1 MSNEISK
8 SLIIGLGGTGQN
20 VLIALKKRLYK
31 RFGTIPDLIKLISI
45 DADII
50 NEKDDNFSFEY
61 QGKIIKKEI
70 RIDESEQFYFGRVN
84 MKDQLEDGIYKGF
97 VPKNIKS
104 IASKLSSGKGAE
116 GKRIIGKMLLA
127 SNYEPVEKFII
138 GKIED
143 IISKTSTEYEIEDN
157 ETIRVFMA
165 GSFAGGAGSSM
176 FIDISSMLK
185 SSKYKDNIDLVGFFA
200 MPEFYTQ
207 YPNQDNA
214 LANAYGCFLELDHF
228 QESDTPQIKQIPDSK
243 GKVISERRFDSVY
256 IVQNILSNTTK
267 IKRDTMED
275 AIAASIS
282 NLVSVMGAKG
292 DEIGVNN
299 LQFDDYKMKGK
310 RRGYS
315 SFGICEIVL
324 RREKFK
330 KFIVNKLIL
339 NALNEYRTNNF
350 SKDEFDTRRDKFIN
364 DNNLDEGIGN
374 EAKTVNKLIDSI
386 YKLDCADL
394 EVFFAEPN
402 VSSNVIEDLKDSYK
416 TYKQSLIEKTNG
428 LKLAYDA
435 YILDDSID
443 EKGIEQKGIISELKK
458 LLAELLYANGGLSRT
473 KLFSESFVSHLSEM
487 RKWLNAEISEHE
499 DAISQIED
507 IQLSNIYEEIK
518 GKQKGWFKKGQIKD
532 LIENYSYI
540 VSSAHDENSFRTHY
554 LEIIRKQKA
563 IEVYKKLISIVNEY
577 YYKDGNTSSGKVS
590 VFEKS
595 INEAINNLGL
605 NIRQFIAANNKPFNK
620 INIEVNYFLIKV
632 LENKNISQE
641 ITKNNPINVADFL
654 FKNPN
659 TNNLINDL
667 KDILM
672 KNVNNSETILSK
684 LNDNSFT
691 IDDLINKY
699 KDTIIRIGSKET
711 GYNKISLK
719 NGLISEINNNLPIM
733 WKYHRMNVPHEGGKV
748 KLPELVAI
756 IGSFDGQK
764 NGNGF
769 LSYDVISKFKG
780 LPSKISQNSYSN
792 VATNNPNILSIYIQ
806 EHAVPA
812 FVLANMEN
820 YKKDYIDLSKSS
832 TSYYH
837 TDIRYEKYVSDIF
850 PKKNNEKFLQLW
862 VIGFITG
869 LIFNK
874 RAGYYVKSKSG
885 AKGTDVKCFDDSN
898 PKGKND
904 RVLAFEYFSESDNFP
919 NEIKEK
925 YEKMLDRDK
934 QKLRKQLLEY
944 LHSTIYSRSNLGKFK
959 KSLNDN
965 EIELLFKEEKMLIK
979 IGLDDLGMHSRDFI
993 KDSLSDEELEDYKQ
1007 YLFDLGAEEVF

>member
-1 MSNEISK
+1 MANEISK
-8 SLIIGLGGTGQN
+8 SLIIGIGGTGQN
-20 VLIALKKRLYK
+20 IVIALKKRLYQ
-31 RFGTIPDLIKLISI
+31 RFGAIPDLIKLISI

-61 QGKIIKKEI
+61 QGKIIEKEI
-70 RIDESEQFYFGRVN
+70 RIEEPEQYYFGRVN

-127 SNYEPVEKFII
+127 SNYEEVDNFII

-157 ETIRVFMA
+157 ETIRVFIA

-176 FIDISSMLK
+176 FMDISSMLK

-214 LANAYGCFLELDHF
+214 LANAYGCFLELDHI
-228 QESDTPQIKQIPDSK
+228 QESDTPQTKQIPDAK
-243 GKVISERRFDSVY
+243 GKIISERRFDSIY
-256 IVQNILSNTTK
+256 IIQNILSNTTK

-299 LQFDDYKMKGK
+299 LQFDDYIMKGK

-324 RREKFK
+324 QREEFK
-330 KFIVNKLIL
+330 KFIVNKLIR

-350 SKDEFDTRRDKFIN
+350 NKDEFDIRRDQFID

-374 EAKTVNKLIDSI
+374 EAKTVNKLIDSV

-394 EVFFAEPN
+394 DIFFPEIT
-402 VSSNVIEDLKDSYK
+402 VSPDVIEELKDSYK
-416 TYKQSLIEKTNG
+416 IFRQSLNNKTNG
-428 LKLAYDA
+428 LLLQFDNN
-435 YILDDSID
+435 ILNDSIN
-443 EKGIEQKGIISELKK
+443 EKGIDQKGIMTKLSNLLK
-458 LLAELLYANGGLSRT
+458 ELLYSNGGLSRAR
-473 KLFSESFVSHLSEM
+473 LFSESFVSHLFKM
-487 RKWLNAEISEHE
+487 RKELKTEISEHE

-507 IQLSNIYEEIK
+507 IQLSNIYKEIK
-518 GKQKGWFKKGQIKD
+518 EKQKGWFTKSHIKD
-532 LIENYSYI
+532 LLENYSYI
-540 VSSAHDENSFRTHY
+540 ISSTHDENSFRTHY

-563 IEVYKKLISIVNEY
+563 IAVYKKLISIVSEY
-577 YYKDGNTSSGKVS
+577 YKEEGNTSSGKVS
-590 VFEKS
+590 IFEKS
-595 INEAINNLGL
+595 INEAINSLGL
-605 NIRQFIAANNKPFNK
+605 TIRQFITANNKPFNK

-632 LENKNISQE
+632 LENKSISQE
-641 ITKNNPINVADFL
+641 IMVNNPINVADFL
-654 FKNPN
+654 LKNPN
-659 TNNLINDL
+659 TNNLIHDL
-667 KDILM
+667 ERILM
-672 KNVNNSETILSK
+672 QNVNNSETILSK
-684 LNDNSFT
+684 LNDDKFT

-699 KDTIIRIGSKET
+699 KDTIIQIGKET
-711 GYNKISLK
+711 GYKKTSFK
-719 NGLISEINNNLPIM
+719 NALISEINNNLPIM
-733 WKYHRMNVPHEGGKV
+733 WKYQRMNVPHEGGKV

-756 IGSFDGQK
+756 IGSSDGQK

-792 VATNNPNILSIYIQ
+792 VATNNPNVLSIYIQ

-812 FVLANMEN
+812 FALANMEN
-820 YKKDYIDLSKSS
+820 YKEDYVDLGRGS

-837 TDIRYEKYVSDIF
+837 TDIRFEKHVSDIF
-850 PKKNNEKFLQLW
+850 PKKNDEKFLQLW
-862 VIGFITG
+862 VVGFFTN
-869 LIFNK
+869 LISNK
-874 RAGYYVKSKSG
+874 RSGYYVKSKSG

-904 RVLAFEYFSESDNFP
+904 RVLAFEYFSESENFP

-925 YEKMLDRDK
+925 YENMLDRDK
-934 QKLRKQLLEY
+934 QKLRKQLIEY
-944 LHSTIYSRSNLGKFK
+944 LHNTINSRTNLGKFE
-959 KSLNDN
+959 KSLSDS
-965 EIELLFKEEKMLIK
+965 ERELLFKEAKMLIK